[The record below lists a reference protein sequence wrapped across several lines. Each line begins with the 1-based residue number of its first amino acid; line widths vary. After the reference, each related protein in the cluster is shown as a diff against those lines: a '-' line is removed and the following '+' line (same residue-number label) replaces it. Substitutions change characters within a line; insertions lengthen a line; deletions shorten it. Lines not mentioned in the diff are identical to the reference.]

1 MVPNGRLRQIG
12 WLGGRESWNI
22 AGGMLQVTSRIPAFS
37 MCAWSYSNGNI
48 SLGTN
53 RPTKWSCFSPHLLCV
68 GFLFLVLNPFRSSS
82 ALLRLRCHTQSFT
95 YNFVTHNLSHTTL
108 SHTICH
114 IQLCHTRHTHTTLSH
129 TISRIQRRHTHNLSY
144 IYSFVTRNLSK
155 STLSHTQSFTY
166 NVVTHT
172 HNF

>member
-114 IQLCHTRHTHTTLSH
+114 IQLCHTRHTHNFV
-129 TISRIQRRHTHNLSY
+129 THNLSHTT
-144 IYSFVTRNLSK
+144 S
-155 STLSHTQSFTY
+155 SHTQSFTY
-166 NVVTHT
+166 IQLCHTQSFKINFVTHTIFHIQRCHT